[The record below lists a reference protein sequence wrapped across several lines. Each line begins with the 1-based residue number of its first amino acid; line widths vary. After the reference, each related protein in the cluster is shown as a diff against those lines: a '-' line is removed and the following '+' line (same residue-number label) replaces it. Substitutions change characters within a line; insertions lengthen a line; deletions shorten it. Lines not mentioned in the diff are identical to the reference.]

1 MHLETTGRRIPA
13 VYLWGAFVVLA
24 WALLTAFTGGD
35 DARADDEPAAPLS
48 GLTSLVGDTIGDVV
62 TPVVQT
68 TTSTVEQAAAPVV
81 QTVEKVVAKT
91 TGSVAQVP
99 IVGAPVTQTVSQ
111 AGDTVSAVTE
121 TVGEVVSSSPVS
133 AIVTPVTD
141 AVGDVPVI
149 GAVLEGLGATDL
161 VDEVATGVDGVLAVV
176 PPVVDSTVDPI
187 VDDLQPSIPGTD
199 EPAKPGVE
207 LPPVPHEEPA
217 SAVDGV
223 VVGSVVPPLPEAA
236 RQSAASGPF
245 SSERGAGATF
255 SRDAGARLFTPSHSP
270 TVAPAMAPAVATSSA
285 SGGGGPA
292 PGASSDGPSSARVIQ
307 AMSTRSG
314 IPADAALPP
323 SPAGSTDVSPD

>member
-13 VYLWGAFVVLA
+13 VYLWGAFLVLA

-35 DARADDEPAAPLS
+35 EARADDEPAAPLS

-99 IVGAPVTQTVSQ
+99 IVGAPVAQTVSQ
-111 AGDTVSAVTE
+111 AGGTVSAVTE
-121 TVGEVVSSSPVS
+121 TVGEIASSSPVS

-187 VDDLQPSIPGTD
+187 VDGLQPSIPGTD

-207 LPPVPHEEPA
+207 LPPAPHEGPA
-217 SAVDGV
+217 SAVDV
-223 VVGSVVPPLPEAA
+223 IVGSVVPPVPEAA

-245 SSERGAGATF
+245 SSERGAGARF
-255 SRDAGARLFTPSHSP
+255 PQDVGARQFTPSHSP
-270 TVAPAMAPAVATSSA
+270 AVAPALAPAVATSSA